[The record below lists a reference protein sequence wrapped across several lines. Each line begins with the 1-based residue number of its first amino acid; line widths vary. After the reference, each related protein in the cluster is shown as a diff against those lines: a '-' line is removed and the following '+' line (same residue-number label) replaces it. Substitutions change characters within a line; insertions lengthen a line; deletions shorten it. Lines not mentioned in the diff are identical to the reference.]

1 MLPNTFED
9 YLFRKRK
16 ETVPFTEDA
25 QFEEINNDTIYQD
38 LKEVERYLE
47 RSSKHRGS
55 RLY

>member
-1 MLPNTFED
+1 MTEYNRVVPTISTTFED

-38 LKEVERYLE
+38 LKEV
-47 RSSKHRGS
+47 
-55 RLY
+55 